1 MMVSQLVFLLRLDAS
16 PLGRRNKKIILRCW
30 EVLFR
35 FHHARDVASGWVEWG
50 GGSTGLEDR
59 AGLTPLAVA
68 AVGVVA

>member
-1 MMVSQLVFLLRLDAS
+1 MMVSQLVFLLCLDAS

-50 GGSTGLEDR
+50 GSTGLEDR
-59 AGLTPLAVA
+59 AGLIPLAVV